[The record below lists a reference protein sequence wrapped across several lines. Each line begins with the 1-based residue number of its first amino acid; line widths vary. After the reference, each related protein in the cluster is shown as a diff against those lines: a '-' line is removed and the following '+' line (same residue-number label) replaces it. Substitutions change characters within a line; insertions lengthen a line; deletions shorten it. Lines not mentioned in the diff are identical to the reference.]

1 MLSCSSLRMSAAFSP
16 VSRVEDAVQQ
26 VQRAR
31 RGALGQ
37 LGEVGLLRVARPCA
51 APPRRP
57 NTTMSSSEFV
67 PRRFAP
73 CTLTHA
79 HSPAAYRPGTG
90 VSSGPITTWPSTSV
104 GMPPIA

>member
-1 MLSCSSLRMSAAFSP
+1 MWRAGSSGAAG
-16 VSRVEDAVQQ
+16 
-26 VQRAR
+26 RAR
-31 RGALGQ
+31 PGAYS
-37 LGEVGLLRVARPCA
+37 AMC

-57 NTTMSSSEFV
+57 KTTMSSRELV

-90 VSSGPITTWPSTSV
+90 VSSGPMTTWPSVLV